1 MSVNIPNQAL
11 PDAEL
16 LEGSRLPGLNW
27 DDFRV
32 FLAVV
37 EIGSIHRAAEAVG
50 LSQPTTS
57 RRLKRLEEVLG
68 VRLFDRDRAGSRLT
82 HEGKRVYN
90 EISSARFAM
99 VRAARATQHP
109 NRNIEG
115 DCKIVIGDGLAT
127 YWLPYF
133 VDRFFELHPNIELKL
148 FVSLDTGAGKNEIFD
163 IQLHYFEPVEANPI
177 SIRLGSL
184 HFIPF
189 ASRGYLEKYGR
200 PSTVQDLSKHRLLGH
215 TAYLV
220 DKGTW
225 AAWANDAPAQ
235 MSSFLTNQSG
245 PLVACVKQGA
255 GIALLPTY
263 LAVTDDVLVP
273 IDLGTHFPLPVFMS
287 YQRGTAM
294 KWPVRTVL
302 TYLKDTVINRKT
314 MPWFSDAFE
323 APGKNWEQIFDART
337 KRVLTTV

>member
-99 VRAARATQHP
+99 VRAARRASCAARLSP
-109 NRNIEG
+109 ANVSPEADR
-115 DCKIVIGDGLAT
+115 GL
-127 YWLPYF
+127 
-133 VDRFFELHPNIELKL
+133 K
-148 FVSLDTGAGKNEIFD
+148 
-163 IQLHYFEPVEANPI
+163 
-177 SIRLGSL
+177 
-184 HFIPF
+184 
-189 ASRGYLEKYGR
+189 GR
-200 PSTVQDLSKHRLLGH
+200 
-215 TAYLV
+215 A
-220 DKGTW
+220 
-225 AAWANDAPAQ
+225 
-235 MSSFLTNQSG
+235 
-245 PLVACVKQGA
+245 
-255 GIALLPTY
+255 
-263 LAVTDDVLVP
+263 
-273 IDLGTHFPLPVFMS
+273 
-287 YQRGTAM
+287 
-294 KWPVRTVL
+294 
-302 TYLKDTVINRKT
+302 
-314 MPWFSDAFE
+314 
-323 APGKNWEQIFDART
+323 
-337 KRVLTTV
+337 

>member
-37 EIGSIHRAAEAVG
+37 EIGSIHKAAEEVG

-68 VRLFDRDRAGSRLT
+68 VRLFDRDRGGSRLT
-82 HEGKRVYN
+82 AEGRRVYN

-99 VRAARATQHP
+99 VRAARATHHP
-109 NRNIEG
+109 NKNIEG

-133 VDRFFELHPNIELKL
+133 MDRFFNLHTNVELKL
-148 FVSLDTGAGKNEIFD
+148 FVSHDTGAGKNEIFD

-184 HFIPF
+184 HFVPF
-189 ASRGYLEKYGR
+189 ASRDYLEKNGT
-200 PSTVQDLSKHRLLGH
+200 PSTIQDLAKHRLLGH
-215 TAYLV
+215 TGYLI
-220 DKGTW
+220 DKGAW
-225 AAWANDAPAQ
+225 ATWANDAPAQ
-235 MSSFLTNQSG
+235 MTSFLTNQSG
-245 PLVACVKQGA
+245 PLVACVKRGA

-263 LAVTDDVLVP
+263 LAVTDSNLVP
-273 IDLGTHFPLPVFMS
+273 LDFGTHFPLPIFMS

-294 KWPVRTVL
+294 KWPIRSVL
-302 TYLKDTVINRKT
+302 NFIKDTVINRKT
-314 MPWFSDAFE
+314 MPWFSDTFQMPA
-323 APGKNWEQIFDART
+323 KNWGQIFDART
-337 KRVLTTV
+337 KEPTTAL